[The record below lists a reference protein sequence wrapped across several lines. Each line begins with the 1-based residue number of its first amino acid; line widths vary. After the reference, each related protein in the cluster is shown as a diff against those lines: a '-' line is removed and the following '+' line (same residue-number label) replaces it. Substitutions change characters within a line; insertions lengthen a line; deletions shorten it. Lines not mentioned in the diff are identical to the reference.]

1 MDEQE
6 GKEFLKC
13 EYNKDGD
20 SYRSP
25 WTNQYFPAIV
35 VEDGDE
41 EPIYPSN
48 VLRNMEVAANE
59 IFGRYARLYYD
70 KDYITSVYFFDTEHN
85 GFVSCW
91 LVKKSKWQDFEILI
105 SWFYCVIE

>member
-59 IFGRYARLYYD
+59 IFG
-70 KDYITSVYFFDTEHN
+70 
-85 GFVSCW
+85 
-91 LVKKSKWQDFEILI
+91 SK
-105 SWFYCVIE
+105 